1 MHDIAEFLRQH
12 PPFEE
17 LDEDTLESLAHAVE
31 IEYFAAGTTIFRQG
45 ETPMQHVRVVRS
57 GTVEL
62 VDRGRVLDL
71 LGEGELFGHPSM
83 LAGLP
88 TGFEARAGEDALC
101 YRLPASRMVPLLA
114 RPAGLRYVARS
125 LLARPRSD
133 ASILSAVL
141 DPAQRPIGQLL
152 TERRPIICAPA
163 TTVREA
169 AERMAHE
176 EAGAALIRLG
186 DGELGILTD
195 HDLRATVVAGDVSRD
210 APVTA
215 AMSAPAF
222 SVTPDRLGAEVTLE
236 MLERDLHEVAVVS
249 PLGKALGI
257 ISDTDLLAAEA
268 RTPFALRRAIRDATS
283 AEELRRAAEGLRL
296 TVVTLLDAHV
306 GVAQIGGVIAVVV
319 DALTRRSIE
328 IELDRLGSPPCPFS
342 WIALGSFGRREVVP
356 SSDVDSAIL
365 WDDED
370 DDEGPQDYMLELGR
384 SVAGELARM
393 GFATDPHGASA
404 AKELFV
410 RSARRWRRL
419 IRHSMEHPTDHKG
432 LVVLSLLLDA
442 RVVEGIGD
450 TRDVLEEL
458 RQLRHR
464 RSLQRL
470 MLQLALSHKPPTG
483 FLRGFVVEGSGEHR
497 GRLDIKEGGLAPIT
511 GIARYGG
518 LAAGAST
525 VSTSER
531 LRIAATAGKLDSTQ
545 ARTLSEAHD
554 LFWRLRLEHQVEQVR
569 GGDEPDDYIDPATLN
584 PLTRRYLRD
593 AFAEVRAVQKTLAA
607 ELRHG

>member
-45 ETPMQHVRVVRS
+45 EAPMQHVRVIRS

-88 TGFEARAGEDALC
+88 TGFEARAGEEALC

-169 AERMAHE
+169 AERMAEE

-195 HDLRATVVAGDVSRD
+195 HDLRAKVVAGDVSRD
-210 APVTA
+210 APVIA

-249 PLGKALGI
+249 PLGEALGM

-268 RTPFALRRAIRDATS
+268 RTPFALRRAIRHATS
-283 AEELRRAAEGLRL
+283 VEELRRAAAGLRL

-306 GVAQIGGVIAVVV
+306 GNAQIGGVIAVVV
-319 DALTRRSIE
+319 DALTRRLIE

-342 WIALGSFGRREVVP
+342 WIVLGSFGRREVVP

-365 WDDED
+365 WDDE
-370 DDEGPQDYMLELGR
+370 GPQAYMLELGR
-384 SVAGELARM
+384 SVADELARM

-419 IRHSMEHPTDHKG
+419 IRQSMEHPTDRTG

-450 TRDVLEEL
+450 TRACS
-458 RQLRHR
+458 
-464 RSLQRL
+464 RSC
-470 MLQLALSHKPPTG
+470 
-483 FLRGFVVEGSGEHR
+483 GSF
-497 GRLDIKEGGLAPIT
+497 
-511 GIARYGG
+511 GIAGPF
-518 LAAGAST
+518 S
-525 VSTSER
+525 V
-531 LRIAATAGKLDSTQ
+531 
-545 ARTLSEAHD
+545 
-554 LFWRLRLEHQVEQVR
+554 
-569 GGDEPDDYIDPATLN
+569 
-584 PLTRRYLRD
+584 
-593 AFAEVRAVQKTLAA
+593 
-607 ELRHG
+607 